1 MTILTRLRTGAAAF
15 WALTGASGHPCL
27 RPPETPWLGGD
38 GGDGDGPAVAAVFS
52 ALGSAQLRED
62 PICDSAG
69 DPSRAGCCGL
79 GPCVRLCQG
88 VGACAPRAGN
98 DAPASDRFPPVSS
111 ACPSPRAG
119 APWGPWGFG
128 AWVQP
133 SWPPRGGCR
142 GLKEHMCTSDTHGH
156 VCTHGEM
163 GCGPAGLAVQCR
175 EVGGQRVRADPLEG
189 LTLLGRDPGGFLE
202 EAALGS
208 KGSPPAGLMG
218 TRGALLGRRHV
229 LLVAVGPQGH
239 GVQGRRWRESGGRW
253 EEETEERRGGMRS
266 PQAGGTGGPWGVGRP

>member
-1 MTILTRLRTGAAAF
+1 MTETVLPWPPCSAPSGQPSFGKSPSATPLVTRAAPAAVASAPVCVRAKGSVPVPRGLEMTH
-15 WALTGASGHPCL
+15 WHPTASGPCPQRVLPLVLGPRGDRGASGPGSS
-27 RPPETPWLGGD
+27 PP
-38 GGDGDGPAVAAVFS
+38 
-52 ALGSAQLRED
+52 
-62 PICDSAG
+62 
-69 DPSRAGCCGL
+69 
-79 GPCVRLCQG
+79 
-88 VGACAPRAGN
+88 
-98 DAPASDRFPPVSS
+98 
-111 ACPSPRAG
+111 
-119 APWGPWGFG
+119 
-128 AWVQP
+128 
-133 SWPPRGGCR
+133 WPPRGGCR
-142 GLKEHMCTSDTHGH
+142 GLKEHVCTSDTHGH